1 MDIAKLEAIL
11 LSLGFRPVE
20 GDRSV
25 TSRAWKHQ
33 ADERNPPALVRVPR
47 THWIPRM
54 AAMAIIRRAQNWTTA
69 R

>member
-1 MDIAKLEAIL
+1 
-11 LSLGFRPVE
+11 
-20 GDRSV
+20 V

-47 THWIPRM
+47 THWIPRR
-54 AAMAIIRRAQNWTTA
+54 AAMVIIRRAQNWTTT